1 MGKLSCIVARNCM
14 VIKAIETACYL
25 LKDVPGSSS
34 TEINSAYYESCSQIV
49 NNLDPN
55 CFKIEKSVIEQAIN
69 LANYS
74 AMTKMILSQY
84 PVNPAIGL
92 ELSLEEIFKSEEEN
106 VEFSGAMLLETPK
119 MAALMKTILLYPNES
134 KPSVTT
140 ISNGVH
146 R

>member
-1 MGKLSCIVARNCM
+1 M

-74 AMTKMILSQY
+74 AMMKKFSNQKKKMSNFQVQCYLKHQ
-84 PVNPAIGL
+84 
-92 ELSLEEIFKSEEEN
+92 KW
-106 VEFSGAMLLETPK
+106 LL
-119 MAALMKTILLYPNES
+119 
-134 KPSVTT
+134 
-140 ISNGVH
+140 
-146 R
+146 

>member
-1 MGKLSCIVARNCM
+1 M
-14 VIKAIETACYL
+14 
-25 LKDVPGSSS
+25 
-34 TEINSAYYESCSQIV
+34 
-49 NNLDPN
+49 DPN